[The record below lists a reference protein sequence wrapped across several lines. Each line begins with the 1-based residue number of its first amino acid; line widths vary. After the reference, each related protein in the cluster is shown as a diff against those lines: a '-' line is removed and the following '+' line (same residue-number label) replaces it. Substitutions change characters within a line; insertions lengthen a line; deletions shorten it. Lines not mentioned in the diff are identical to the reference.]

1 VVTLVLGRSH
11 AFVLGVLVAFSISA
25 GGQGPILAEEEDPAD
40 LADRV
45 AVLEERYN
53 VADGEAVPAS
63 LLRRIAR
70 LERVFRAQAVGEMR
84 TTPRGSPVEGGIV
97 TSGASPAR
105 FHPILHRYRPHNGV
119 DIGTAAGTPIRA
131 TADGVV
137 ASRFDSPTYGLGLD
151 LDHGRGTFTRY
162 AHMSATAVRSGQRVS
177 RGDVIGYVGES
188 GRATGPHVHYEVFRG
203 WRRVDP
209 AVFLPDDLP
218 VAAAAVH
225 NGEF

>member
-1 VVTLVLGRSH
+1 MRVVLRPSH
-11 AFVLGVLVAFSISA
+11 AFVLGVVVAFSISA
-25 GGQGPILAEEEDPAD
+25 GGRGRGAVAVGEDPLG

-45 AVLEERYN
+45 GALERRF
-53 VADGEAVPAS
+53 GLEARQPPAS
-63 LLRRIAR
+63 LLLRIAR
-70 LERVFRAQAVGEMR
+70 LERMLRAEAEGELR
-84 TTPRGSPVEGGIV
+84 STPRGSPVEGGLV

-119 DIGTAAGTPIRA
+119 DIGASPGTPIRA

-137 ASRFDSPTYGLGLD
+137 ASRFDNPTYGLGVD

-162 AHMSATAVRSGQRVS
+162 AHMSAIAVTTRQRVS

-188 GRATGPHVHYEVFRG
+188 GRATGPHVHYEVFRA

-209 AVFLPDDLP
+209 APFLPDDLP
-218 VAAAAVH
+218 VAAAVH
-225 NGEF
+225 NGEY